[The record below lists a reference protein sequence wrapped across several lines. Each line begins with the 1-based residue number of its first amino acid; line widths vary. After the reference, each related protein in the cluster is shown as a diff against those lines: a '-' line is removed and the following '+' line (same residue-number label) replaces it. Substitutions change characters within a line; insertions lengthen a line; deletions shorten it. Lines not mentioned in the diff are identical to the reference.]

1 MKRKTFI
8 PLMVLGLSLLPA
20 VLRSQNRPAS
30 PEEAAAAREVGAQ
43 QNPFD
48 QIQRNEDLAAKQQAE
63 AADEYKW
70 TNGFKDRLQALVR
83 RAPGSPGRSMIT
95 RFSSVLQGLVIR
107 SSELDPKE
115 QASLEEDLAV
125 MSHLLEKSVGSSL
138 GLQPQGGPV
147 LGVNLVFAPGH
158 NPTRGLYLEGY
169 GALFTLSVCF
179 PLLPSPKNDEEKE
192 NPSTDSAWNEARQ
205 EVYGQ
210 QRMDGKAV
218 YVRGEEYD
226 ERKVNRL
233 KDAALE
239 ALKNAT
245 HIRGLKGDDWV
256 TVCVCGGQSMILKGS
271 DQDIRQELTDLRKQE
286 TELRTRYTDT
296 WPTVRNI
303 RDKIQA
309 LELALAGKQP
319 RSTMLTIRVKK
330 SDVDAFAKD
339 KLNLDDFRKRAK
351 IMPYAGG
358 PETATA
364 GGFVAG
370 GGGGGFGEGRTFG
383 GGVGF

>member
-8 PLMVLGLSLLPA
+8 PLIVVGLSLLPA

-43 QNPFD
+43 QNPFA
-48 QIQRNEDLAAKQQAE
+48 QIQRNEDQAAKQQAE
-63 AADEYKW
+63 AGDEYKW

-169 GALFTLSVCF
+169 GALFTLSVGF

-233 KDAALE
+233 RDAVLE

-245 HIRGLKGDDWV
+245 QIRGLKNDDSI
-256 TVCVCGGQSMILKGS
+256 TVCVFGGAAALPIKVKSANKPGGASMKELYGA
-271 DQDIRQELTDLRKQE
+271 DQPES
-286 TELRTRYTDT
+286 
-296 WPTVRNI
+296 
-303 RDKIQA
+303 
-309 LELALAGKQP
+309 

-339 KLNLDDFRKRAK
+339 KLNLDDFRKKAK

-358 PETATA
+358 PDSPG
-364 GGFVAG
+364 GGFVVG
-370 GGGGGFGEGRTFG
+370 GGGGSYGGGRTFG
-383 GGVGF
+383 GGGGY